1 MFVPEFDGE
10 VVNLIKMANKSAVKL
25 VNLVTRYF
33 PGNLMNLLFLFCLI
47 SFNVDAFLLFTSGFR
62 DASVYNGRLVHFYK
76 RAQIFVAD
84 IWGAYGRQTDSSH
97 PFYFYDMDQLTMFA
111 DYRIPQILRHVG
123 ILEYSENLASR
134 VDNFEVIPFGCDE
147 ESEIRACTVIAVEE
161 LRAKI
166 LEKTGQSLTSVEIDW
181 LLWNWG
187 EQVKD
192 TIKPHHRTLTI
203 FY

>member
-1 MFVPEFDGE
+1 M
-10 VVNLIKMANKSAVKL
+10 
-25 VNLVTRYF
+25 
-33 PGNLMNLLFLFCLI
+33 
-47 SFNVDAFLLFTSGFR
+47 
-62 DASVYNGRLVHFYK
+62 HFYK

-123 ILEYSENLASR
+123 ILEYSEILASR

>member
-1 MFVPEFDGE
+1 MEERIQRIREIGE
-10 VVNLIKMANKSAVKL
+10 VLAEEFEGETSNLIKMANKSAVRL
-25 VNLVTRYF
+25 VSLVTRYF
-33 PGNLMNLLFLFCLI
+33 P
-47 SFNVDAFLLFTSGFR
+47 GFR

-84 IWGAYGRQTDSSH
+84 VWGAYGRQQDPNH
-97 PFYFYDMDQLTMFA
+97 PYFFHDMDQLTMFA

-123 ILEYSENLASR
+123 ILEYSEELSARIDNL
-134 VDNFEVIPFGCDE
+134 ELIPFGSEE
-147 ESEIRACTVIAVEE
+147 ESEIRAGTVIAVEE
-161 LRAKI
+161 LRKVI
-166 LEKTGQSLTSVEIDW
+166 LEKTQQSLTSVEIDW